1 MKKHVSYFE
10 KLNIMI
16 VLIFIGLISSFNAIG
31 QISPPDLNGEKLKGQ
46 IVSIKEDEYKAI
58 DNFGEL
64 KKTKHI

>member
-1 MKKHVSYFE
+1 
-10 KLNIMI
+10 MI